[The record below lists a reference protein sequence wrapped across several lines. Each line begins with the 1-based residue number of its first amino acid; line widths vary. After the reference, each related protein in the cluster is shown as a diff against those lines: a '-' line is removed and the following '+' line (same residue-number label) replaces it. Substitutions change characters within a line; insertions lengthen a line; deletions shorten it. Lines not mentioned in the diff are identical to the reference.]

1 MDVEVDN
8 AHTEVP
14 SPPKLCTRLAT
25 PSKLQMV
32 TIYNPIQLAAISNY
46 KLAQLTFTTPDSFSL
61 LKTALIKNMLEQLYE
76 VTPPEWLDQMTRW
89 EFFSP
94 ESLADMSQKGLEEIF
109 AQYIQAIESS
119 QSLSPVS
126 PVEEE
131 FWTDDVDWDDTT
143 VESTNKRNSLFSQ
156 PNETLES
163 PEASIPSMQEN
174 QFQANKELPLKDS
187 QTTTVSIPP
196 PPPPPDDKP
205 RKPTTN
211 PYRNRLS
218 WGSELVSSS
227 SPSQY
232 LASELMSL
240 FDMEFKV
247 DIHINTAPK
256 LPELPFKSSQNAAK
270 GLASERHSIMSLV
283 NELETITVEDLEVRT
298 SSPLVSFPPP
308 PSIPPPAD
316 RRTARRSSSL
326 ASNGHTSWTTRKP
339 IDSSI
344 PKRSSSLSVASSPRV
359 VSQVI
364 EKPQAFT
371 NVENSKRNTAYT
383 QPDGFNPAGQ
393 RSSSS
398 DDLLASQ
405 NKKLKKKSS
414 FRHLADLM
422 TLKKPSSN
430 SPYSTTGQT
439 KSSVSSSWISLP
451 DLGSEPELKSQTSS
465 QASVSTIQSELIV
478 AKPLPASPSS
488 SLNQSPITSG
498 NPEIS
503 SRASQ
508 TPMRSSSLRQKHAKK
523 RRSAVMEPTAKRATT
538 APAGY
543 AFDGATSKHTSSQSG
558 PISNVLPIGDI
569 KRKRDK
575 SKKEDHAE
583 SHGTAGLF
591 GSNDQDHSNHRNS
604 ILAHR
609 RSLTPAG
616 LDMTDGI
623 PVEDPGFVTIGKG
636 IGNFGGATNQHKESN
651 ANATGKF
658 IKRMVSLGRAMRVR
672 NSIIA

>member
-1 MDVEVDN
+1 
-8 AHTEVP
+8 
-14 SPPKLCTRLAT
+14 
-25 PSKLQMV
+25 
-32 TIYNPIQLAAISNY
+32 
-46 KLAQLTFTTPDSFSL
+46 
-61 LKTALIKNMLEQLYE
+61 
-76 VTPPEWLDQMTRW
+76 
-89 EFFSP
+89 
-94 ESLADMSQKGLEEIF
+94 MSQKGLEEIF

-119 QSLSPVS
+119 QQVPPVS

-131 FWTDDVDWDDTT
+131 FWTDDVDWDDTS

-156 PNETLES
+156 PNETLKS
-163 PEASIPSMQEN
+163 PAEEPISPMQN
-174 QFQANKELPLKDS
+174 SLSQDSRLPPPNTSQAN
-187 QTTTVSIPP
+187 VSVAPIPP
-196 PPPPPDDKP
+196 PADEKP
-205 RKPTTN
+205 RKLAPN

-227 SPSQY
+227 TPSQH

-247 DIHINTAPK
+247 DIHVNTAPK
-256 LPELPFKSSQNAAK
+256 LPELPFKSSQNTAK
-270 GLASERHSIMSLV
+270 GFASEHHSIMSLV
-283 NELETITVEDLEVRT
+283 SELETITVDDLDVRS

-326 ASNGHTSWTTRKP
+326 ASNSNPSWTTRKP
-339 IDSSI
+339 IDSTI

-364 EKPQAFT
+364 ERPPAFA
-371 NVENSKRNTAYT
+371 NVENSKRNTAH
-383 QPDGFNPAGQ
+383 PLLEGFNPAGQ
-393 RSSSS
+393 RASSS

-414 FRHLADLM
+414 FRQLADLM
-422 TLKKPSSN
+422 TLKKPSS
-430 SPYSTTGQT
+430 PYSTSGQT
-439 KSSVSSSWISLP
+439 KSSVSSSWVSLP
-451 DLGSEPELKSQTSS
+451 DLGSDTDLKSLSSS
-465 QASVSTIQSELIV
+465 QGSVTTIQSENIV

-488 SLNQSPITSG
+488 PPGPSPTTS
-498 NPEIS
+498 NNLENL
-503 SRASQ
+503 SRNGQ
-508 TPMRSSSLRQKHAKK
+508 TPTRSSSLRHKHTKK

-543 AFDGATSKHTSSQSG
+543 SFEGATRTDTYSQG
-558 PISNVLPIGDI
+558 QYKSNVLPIGST
-569 KRKRDK
+569 KHKKDK
-575 SKKEDHAE
+575 SKKEGLME
-583 SHGTAGLF
+583 SNGTTGLF

-616 LDMTDGI
+616 LDLTDGI

-636 IGNFGGATNQHKESN
+636 IGNFGGTANQQKESN